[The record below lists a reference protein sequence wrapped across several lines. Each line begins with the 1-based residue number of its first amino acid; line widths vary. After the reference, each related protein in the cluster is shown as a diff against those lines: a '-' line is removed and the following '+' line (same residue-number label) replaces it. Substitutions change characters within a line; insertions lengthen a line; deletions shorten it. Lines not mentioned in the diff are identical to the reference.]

1 MTDTMWDRLLAHEGF
16 SKAFTEYNE
25 GRLGGALDQLAE
37 QPQDIQGRDTEIAQL
52 HAVLERPR
60 TPVALLLG
68 EAGVGKT
75 ALVEQFVK
83 DANDGDLDS
92 RVEYEYVIVAVR
104 VGKLSSIG
112 NTKLQSALATL
123 FDDLADLE
131 RKAQE
136 ALDKPNLRLIAFIDE
151 IHMIVTIF
159 GPGTKIGGDVM
170 KDILARSPIRVI
182 GATTRREYD
191 STIAVD
197 QPLAQRFKPVEMNEL
212 PHDVVIDVCKNWWA
226 KIAPHLNPLSESV
239 IETIISAN
247 KIYRSDMAEPRK
259 SLDVLE
265 DLVSFGNRTGEDP
278 TNAVVTEI
286 FRRRWNIQ
294 LDFQVDA
301 DAVYREIENRIVGQP
316 FALYTLRRQLRAM
329 MFQLDPF
336 GNRPLMSALM
346 TGATGTGKT
355 ETTKAI
361 ADALYPGQ
369 PVLLNVNIPDYKEAS
384 QEPDFRRRVGEFVR
398 HTPNAVVLLDEVEKG
413 SPALLDTLL
422 AMLDEGTVTF
432 TTINREGRPEVN
444 HVSLRNTIVIATT
457 NQGQRVFEDDAR
469 FKPTREDVNGKS
481 SRVDKAQVGAL
492 MNVLLDNLRQTKF
505 RPELLG
511 RFDRIVP
518 YRGLSEP
525 TYLRIAERELERL
538 AERFRVAHNIE
549 VVYDDP
555 TQWDRD
561 RFDYTTF
568 DVPLFIIKTKVNAS
582 DPSRGGARAIRSA
595 VRSEVQDSIIDA
607 VIEHPQFTRFH
618 VGVSRDSAIYTVGA
632 MPTDGEII
640 VEPIIND

>member
-1 MTDTMWDRLLAHEGF
+1 MTETMWDHLLADE
-16 SKAFTEYNE
+16 AFASRFRDYND
-25 GRLGGALDQLAE
+25 RLGGALEQLPE
-37 QPQDIQGRDTEIAQL
+37 QPQDIQGRAVEIAQL

-83 DANDGDLDS
+83 DANAGALGS
-92 RVEYEYVIVAVR
+92 HVENEYLVVAVR

-112 NTKLQSALATL
+112 NTGLQSALATL
-123 FDDLADLE
+123 FDDLAEFE
-131 RKAQE
+131 RMAQE
-136 ALDKPNLRLIAFIDE
+136 TLNKPNLRLIVFIDE

-170 KDILARSPIRVI
+170 KDILARSPIRII

-212 PHDVVIDVCKNWWA
+212 CSDIVIDVCKNWWS
-226 KIAPHLNPLSESV
+226 KIAPNLEPLAEDIIRDI
-239 IETIISAN
+239 IEAN
-247 KIYRSDMAEPRK
+247 RIYRSDMAEPRK

-265 DLVSFGNRTGEDP
+265 DLVSYGNRTGEQP
-278 TNAVVTEI
+278 TSKVVVDT

-294 LDFQVDA
+294 LDFEVDA
-301 DAVYREIENRIVGQP
+301 DSVYREIEKRIIGQP
-316 FALYTLRRQLRAM
+316 YALYTLRRQLRSM
-329 MFQLDPF
+329 MFQLEPF
-336 GNRPLMSALM
+336 SNRPFMSALM

-361 ADALYPGQ
+361 ADTLYPGQ
-369 PVLLNVNIPDYKEAS
+369 PVLLNINVPDYKEAV

-398 HTPNAVVLLDEVEKG
+398 HTPNAVVLMDEVEKG

-422 AMLDEGTVTF
+422 AMLDEGNVTF
-432 TTINREGRPEVN
+432 TTTNREGRAEVN
-444 HVSLRNTIVIATT
+444 NVSLRNTIIVATT

-469 FKPTREDVNGKS
+469 FSSDREDVNGQRT
-481 SRVDKAQVGAL
+481 RVDKAQVGAL
-492 MNVLLDNLRQTKF
+492 MNSLLDNLKKNGF

-525 TYLRIAERELERL
+525 TLLRITERELSGM
-538 AERFRVAHNIE
+538 AERFRLRHGIE
-549 VVYDDP
+549 VVFDDP
-555 TQWDRD
+555 RQWDKA
-561 RFDYTTF
+561 RFDHVTF
-568 DVPLFIIKTKVNAS
+568 DVALFIVYTKVKAADS
-582 DPSRGGARAIRSA
+582 SRGGARAIRSA

-607 VIEHPQFTRFH
+607 VTEHRQFTRFH
-618 VGVSRDSAIYTVGA
+618 VGVSRDNAIYTVGA
-632 MPTDGEII
+632 TPTEGEII
-640 VEPIIND
+640 VTPITD